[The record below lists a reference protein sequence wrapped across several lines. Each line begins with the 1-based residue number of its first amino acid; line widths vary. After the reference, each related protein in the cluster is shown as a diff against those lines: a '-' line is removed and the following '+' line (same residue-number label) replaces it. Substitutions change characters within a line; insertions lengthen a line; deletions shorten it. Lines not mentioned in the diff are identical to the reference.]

1 MHVIL
6 NVESLI
12 KPSGGIGR
20 YTRHLLNG
28 LLNSSEVE
36 QVSCFAGFSWV
47 EVASLMPP
55 VATNAATETTEP
67 QPVVVQRSKL
77 RLFLSSIPLLRKTVL
92 RSLPFV
98 YRAYAAYNAACFRY
112 KTKTLKNALYHEP
125 NYILKPFAGA
135 AISTVHDLSHLHYPQ
150 YHPKERVA
158 FLEKNLRLTLDNAA
172 HILTDSEFVRNELIT
187 LMNVPPER
195 VTAVLLGVDAEFHP
209 RTQAQVAEV
218 LAEHQLHYGQYLLSV
233 ATLEPR
239 KNIAQLLDAYL
250 LLDESIRRA
259 YPLVLVGGDGWRN
272 DELKQRIT
280 DLVAKGEVK
289 HLGYIAD
296 EQLPLLF
303 AAARGFVFVPF
314 YEGFGL
320 PPLEAMASGVPVLA
334 SNVSSI
340 PEVVGDT
347 GILVDPNGVTAIAAG
362 MTQLLTNENWRTSAI
377 ERGLARAKTFTWQRC
392 VQQTLAIYQRVM
404 SSK

>member
-20 YTRHLLNG
+20 YTQQLLYG
-28 LLNSSEVE
+28 LLKSDKVE
-36 QVSCFAGFSWV
+36 KVSCFAGFNWV
-47 EVASLMPP
+47 DTAT
-55 VATNAATETTEP
+55 VATPTASATPDTPSTPAAP
-67 QPVVVQRSKL
+67 DQRGKL
-77 RLFLSSIPLLRKTVL
+77 RQLLASIPFLKRAVL
-92 RSLPFV
+92 RSLPLA
-98 YRAYAAYNAACFRY
+98 YRGYAAYRAACFRY
-112 KTKTLKNALYHEP
+112 QTKTMTDALYHEP
-125 NYILKPFAGA
+125 NYILKPFAGV
-135 AISTVHDLSHLHYPQ
+135 AISTVHDLSHIHYPQ

-347 GILVDPNGVTAIAAG
+347 GILVDPNALTQMTQG
-362 MTQLLTNENWRTSAI
+362 MAQLLTDENWRTSAI